1 MEFGGDIAVKI
12 ETERLIIRSI
22 ELGDEMVFAEMA
34 KDGSLHDIGFDEKCS
49 EWIAGWIDEAIR
61 LSEKD
66 DPRADYIADVIC
78 LKEDGRVIG
87 SVGTSYY
94 EDLDKVG
101 IVYFVGTE
109 FRQKGYVSEAVK
121 AYLDYYF
128 DHYEENEIRANI
140 RDANVPSWKTAEKT
154 GFVLEEKRMYKDI
167 DDSEEQ
173 LYRFYSIKR

>member
-1 MEFGGDIAVKI
+1 MRI

-22 ELGDEMVFAEMA
+22 ERGDEMVFAEMA
-34 KDGSLHDIGFDEKCS
+34 KDGSLHDIGFDENCS
-49 EWIAGWIDEAIR
+49 EWIAGWIEEAIS

-87 SVGTSYY
+87 SVGTTYY

-109 FRQKGYVSEAVK
+109 FRQKGYVSEAVE

-128 DHYEENEIRANI
+128 DHYQENEIRANI
-140 RDANVPSWKTAEKT
+140 RDANVPSWKTAEKA

>member
-1 MEFGGDIAVKI
+1 MRI
-12 ETERLIIRSI
+12 ETERIIIRSI
-22 ELGDEMVFAEMA
+22 ERGDEMVFAEMA
-34 KDGSLHDIGFDEKCS
+34 KDGSLHDIGFDENCS
-49 EWIAGWIDEAIR
+49 EWIADWIDEAIS

-121 AYLDYYF
+121 AYLDYFF
-128 DHYEENEIRANI
+128 DHYDENEIQANI
-140 RDANVPSWKTAEKT
+140 RDANVPSWKTAEKA

-173 LYRFYSIKR
+173 LYRFYLVKR

>member
-1 MEFGGDIAVKI
+1 MNVKLSGLVRNFSYTIIANLVALFISMLVTFIVPKAISVEDYGFFQLYLFYASYVGFFHFGW
-12 ETERLIIRSI
+12 
-22 ELGDEMVFAEMA
+22 M
-34 KDGSLHDIGFDEKCS
+34 DGLFLRYG
-49 EWIAGWIDEAIR
+49 G
-61 LSEKD
+61 
-66 DPRADYIADVIC
+66 V
-78 LKEDGRVIG
+78 
-87 SVGTSYY
+87 YY

-140 RDANVPSWKTAEKT
+140 RDANVPSWKTAEKA

>member
-1 MEFGGDIAVKI
+1 MRI
-12 ETERLIIRSI
+12 ETERIIIRSI
-22 ELGDEMVFAEMA
+22 ERGDEMVFAEMA
-34 KDGSLHDIGFDEKCS
+34 KDGSLHDIGFDENCS
-49 EWIAGWIDEAIR
+49 EWIAGWIDEAIS

-140 RDANVPSWKTAEKT
+140 RDANVPSWRTAEKA

-173 LYRFYSIKR
+173 LYRFYLVKR

>member
-1 MEFGGDIAVKI
+1 MRI
-12 ETERLIIRSI
+12 ETERIIIRSI
-22 ELGDEMVFAEMA
+22 ERGDEMVFAEMA
-34 KDGSLHDIGFDEKCS
+34 KDGSLHDIGFDENCS
-49 EWIAGWIDEAIR
+49 EWIADWIDEAIS

-128 DHYEENEIRANI
+128 DHYEENEIHANI
-140 RDANVPSWKTAEKT
+140 RDVNVPSWKTAEKA

>member
-1 MEFGGDIAVKI
+1 MKI

-22 ELGDEMVFAEMA
+22 ERGDEKVFAEMA
-34 KDGSLHDIGFDEKCS
+34 KDGSLHDIGFDEKCA
-49 EWIAGWIDEAIR
+49 EWIADWIEEAIS

-78 LKEDGRVIG
+78 VKEDGRVIG

-109 FRQKGYVSEAVK
+109 FRQKGYVSEAVI

-128 DHYEENEIRANI
+128 AHYDENAIQANI
-140 RDANVPSWKTAEKT
+140 RDANVASWRTAEKA
-154 GFVLEEKRMYKDI
+154 GFVLEDKHMYKDI
-167 DDSEEQ
+167 DDSEEL
-173 LYRFYSIKR
+173 LYRFYSAKRK

>member
-1 MEFGGDIAVKI
+1 MRI
-12 ETERLIIRSI
+12 ETERIILRSI
-22 ELGDEMVFAEMA
+22 ERGDEMVFAEMA
-34 KDGSLHDIGFDEKCS
+34 KDGSLHDIGFDENCS
-49 EWIAGWIDEAIR
+49 EWIADWIDEAIS

-140 RDANVPSWKTAEKT
+140 RDANVPSWRTAEKA

-173 LYRFYSIKR
+173 LYRFYLVKR

>member
-1 MEFGGDIAVKI
+1 MKI

-22 ELGDEMVFAEMA
+22 ERGDEMVFAEMA
-34 KDGSLHDIGFDEKCS
+34 KDGSLHDVGFNEKCS
-49 EWIAGWIDEAIR
+49 EWIADWIDEAIS

-66 DPRADYIADVIC
+66 NPRAYYIADVIC

-87 SVGTSYY
+87 SIGTSYY
-94 EDLDKVG
+94 EDLDKIG

-128 DHYEENEIRANI
+128 EHYAEDEILSTI
-140 RDANVPSWKTAEKT
+140 REANVQSWKTAEKA
-154 GFVLEEKRMYKDI
+154 GFVLEDTRMYKDI
-167 DDSEEQ
+167 NDSEEQ

>member
-1 MEFGGDIAVKI
+1 MKI

-101 IVYFVGTE
+101 IVYFVGAE

-140 RDANVPSWKTAEKT
+140 RDANVPSWKTAEKA

>member
-1 MEFGGDIAVKI
+1 MRI

-49 EWIAGWIDEAIR
+49 EWIAGWIEEAIR

-140 RDANVPSWKTAEKT
+140 RDANVPSWKTAEKA

-173 LYRFYSIKR
+173 LYRFYTIKR

>member
-1 MEFGGDIAVKI
+1 MKI

-22 ELGDEMVFAEMA
+22 ERGDEMVFAEMA

-49 EWIAGWIDEAIR
+49 EWIADWIDEAIS

-66 DPRADYIADVIC
+66 NPRAYYIADVIC

-87 SVGTSYY
+87 SIGTSYY
-94 EDLDKVG
+94 EDLDKIG

-121 AYLDYYF
+121 TYLDYYF
-128 DHYEENEIRANI
+128 EHYAENEILSTI
-140 RDANVPSWKTAEKT
+140 REANVQSWKTAEKA
-154 GFVLEEKRMYKDI
+154 GFVLEDTRMYKDI
-167 DDSEEQ
+167 NDSEEQ

>member
-1 MEFGGDIAVKI
+1 MRI
-12 ETERLIIRSI
+12 ETERIIIRSI
-22 ELGDEMVFAEMA
+22 ERGDEMVFAEMA

-109 FRQKGYVSEAVK
+109 FRQKGYVSDAVK

-140 RDANVPSWKTAEKT
+140 RDANVPSWKTAEKA

>member
-1 MEFGGDIAVKI
+1 MRI

-22 ELGDEMVFAEMA
+22 ERGDEMVFAEMA
-34 KDGSLHDIGFDEKCS
+34 KDGSLHDIGFDENCS
-49 EWIAGWIDEAIR
+49 EWIADWIDEAIS

-101 IVYFVGTE
+101 IVYFVGAE
-109 FRQKGYVSEAVK
+109 LRQKGYVSEAVK

-140 RDANVPSWKTAEKT
+140 RDANVPSWKTAEKA

>member
-1 MEFGGDIAVKI
+1 MKI

-34 KDGSLHDIGFDEKCS
+34 KDGSLHDIGFDENCS
-49 EWIAGWIDEAIR
+49 EWIAGWIEEAIS

-66 DPRADYIADVIC
+66 DPRADYIADVVC

-109 FRQKGYVSEAVK
+109 LRKKGYVSEAVK

-140 RDANVPSWKTAEKT
+140 RDANVPSWKTAEKA

>member
-1 MEFGGDIAVKI
+1 MRI

-22 ELGDEMVFAEMA
+22 ERGDEMVFAEMA

-140 RDANVPSWKTAEKT
+140 RDANVPSWKTAEKA

>member
-1 MEFGGDIAVKI
+1 MRI

-22 ELGDEMVFAEMA
+22 ERGDEMVFAEMA

-49 EWIAGWIDEAIR
+49 EWIAGCIDEAIR

-109 FRQKGYVSEAVK
+109 FRQKGYVSDAVK

-140 RDANVPSWKTAEKT
+140 RDANVPSWKTAEKA

>member
-1 MEFGGDIAVKI
+1 MRI
-12 ETERLIIRSI
+12 ETERIIIRSI
-22 ELGDEMVFAEMA
+22 ERGDEMVFAEMA

-140 RDANVPSWKTAEKT
+140 RDANVPSWKTAEKA

>member
-1 MEFGGDIAVKI
+1 MKI

>member
-1 MEFGGDIAVKI
+1 MGI
-12 ETERLIIRSI
+12 ETERLIIRPI
-22 ELGDEMVFAEMA
+22 MRGDEMVFAEMA
-34 KDGSLHDIGFDEKCS
+34 KDGSLHDIGFDENCS
-49 EWIAGWIDEAIR
+49 EWIADWIEEAIS

-66 DPRADYIADVIC
+66 DSRADYIADVIC

-128 DHYEENEIRANI
+128 EHYTEDEILSTI
-140 RDANVPSWKTAEKT
+140 REANVPSWKTAEKA
-154 GFVLEEKRMYKDI
+154 GFVLEDTRMYKDI
-167 DDSEEQ
+167 NDSEEQ

>member
-1 MEFGGDIAVKI
+1 MKI

-140 RDANVPSWKTAEKT
+140 RDANVPSWKTAEKA

>member
-1 MEFGGDIAVKI
+1 MRI
-12 ETERLIIRSI
+12 ETERIIIRSI
-22 ELGDEMVFAEMA
+22 ERGDEMVFAEMA

-109 FRQKGYVSEAVK
+109 LRQKGYVSEAVK

-128 DHYEENEIRANI
+128 AHYQENEIRANI
-140 RDANVPSWKTAEKT
+140 RDANVPSWKTAEKA

>member
-1 MEFGGDIAVKI
+1 MRI

-22 ELGDEMVFAEMA
+22 ERGDEMVFAEMA

-109 FRQKGYVSEAVK
+109 FRQKGYVSDAVK

-140 RDANVPSWKTAEKT
+140 RDANVPSWKTAEKA
-154 GFVLEEKRMYKDI
+154 GFVLEDTRMYKDI
-167 DDSEEQ
+167 NDSEEQ

>member
-1 MEFGGDIAVKI
+1 MRI

-22 ELGDEMVFAEMA
+22 ERGDEMVFAEMA
-34 KDGSLHDIGFDEKCS
+34 KDGSLHDIGFDENCS
-49 EWIAGWIDEAIR
+49 EWIADWIDEAIS

-121 AYLDYYF
+121 AYLDYFF

-140 RDANVPSWKTAEKT
+140 RDANVPSWRTAEKA
-154 GFVLEEKRMYKDI
+154 GFVLEEKSMYKDI

-173 LYRFYSIKR
+173 LYRFYLVKR

>member
-1 MEFGGDIAVKI
+1 MRI

-22 ELGDEMVFAEMA
+22 ERGDEKIFADMA
-34 KDGSLHDIGFDEKCS
+34 KDGSLHDIGFDENSS
-49 EWIAGWIDEAIR
+49 EWIGDWINEALE

-94 EDLDKVG
+94 EDIDKVG
-101 IVYFVGTE
+101 IVYFAGSE
-109 FRQKGYVSEAVK
+109 FRQKGYVSEAAK
-121 AYLDYYF
+121 AYLHYYF
-128 DHYEENEIRANI
+128 EHYEENEIRANI
-140 RDANVPSWKTAEKT
+140 RDANTPSWKTAEKA
-154 GFVLEEKRMYKDI
+154 GFVLEDTRMYKDI

-173 LYRFYSIKR
+173 LYRFYVIKR

>member
-1 MEFGGDIAVKI
+1 MRI
-12 ETERLIIRSI
+12 ETERIIIRSI
-22 ELGDEMVFAEMA
+22 ERGDEMVFAEMA
-34 KDGSLHDIGFDEKCS
+34 KDGSLHDIGFDENCS
-49 EWIAGWIDEAIR
+49 EWIADWIDEAIS

-109 FRQKGYVSEAVK
+109 FRQKGYVSEAVE
-121 AYLDYYF
+121 AYLDYFF
-128 DHYEENEIRANI
+128 DHYDENEIRANI
-140 RDANVPSWKTAEKT
+140 RDANVPSWKTAEKV

-173 LYRFYSIKR
+173 LYRFYSVKR

>member
-1 MEFGGDIAVKI
+1 MRI
-12 ETERLIIRSI
+12 ETERIIIRSI
-22 ELGDEMVFAEMA
+22 ERGDEMVFAEMA

-109 FRQKGYVSEAVK
+109 FRQKGYVSEAIK

-128 DHYEENEIRANI
+128 DHYEENEIHANI
-140 RDANVPSWKTAEKT
+140 RDVNVPSWKTAEKA

>member
-1 MEFGGDIAVKI
+1 MRI

-22 ELGDEMVFAEMA
+22 ERGDEMVFAEMA

-109 FRQKGYVSEAVK
+109 FRQKGYVSDAVK

-140 RDANVPSWKTAEKT
+140 RDANVPSWKTAEKA

>member
-1 MEFGGDIAVKI
+1 MRI
-12 ETERLIIRSI
+12 ETERIIIRSI
-22 ELGDEMVFAEMA
+22 ERGDEMVFAEMA

-128 DHYEENEIRANI
+128 DHYEENEIHANI
-140 RDANVPSWKTAEKT
+140 RDVNVPSWKTAEKA